1 MSKCVVMGVTG
12 GIAVYK
18 ALDVISALR
27 KKDIEV
33 HVIMTESATKFVN
46 PLTFQSIS
54 QNMVVTDM
62 FAEPKAWEI
71 QHISLA
77 QKADLMLIAPAT
89 ANIIGKV
96 ANGISDDMLST
107 TIMAASKAKVIFAPA
122 MNTHMYQNK
131 IVQGNIEKLK
141 NYGYDF
147 IEPASGRLACGD
159 IGVGKL
165 ADVNTIV
172 ERVLTELNDK
182 EQDLKGKK
190 VLISAGPTIA
200 PIDPVR
206 YITNRSTGKMGYAI
220 AEEARDRGAEVVL
233 VSGPTNLDPPK
244 NIRVINIKT
253 NEEMKNEIYDN
264 FEWADIVIKSAA
276 VADYKPKEYSQEKI
290 KKGEGDLNLYLTKDT
305 DILKSLGDMKTH
317 QILVGFAAESNNVL
331 NNAEK
336 KLKNKNLDFIVA
348 NDITASDTGFGS
360 EDNKVVIIS
369 KNNEKL
375 ELDKMSKKE
384 VASNI
389 FDMILEKRQLR
400 FSLYTIMLIECNYS
414 MNSYEFKFNCERI

>member
-1 MSKCVVMGVTG
+1 MSKCVVIGVSG

-33 HVIMTESATKFVN
+33 HVIMTESASKFVN

-77 QKADLMLIAPAT
+77 QKADLMLIVPAT
-89 ANIIGKV
+89 ANVIGKV
-96 ANGISDDMLST
+96 ANGIADDMLST
-107 TIMAASKAKVIFAPA
+107 TIMASTSKVIFAPA
-122 MNTHMYQNK
+122 MNTNMYQNR

-141 NYGYDF
+141 DYGYGF

-159 IGVGKL
+159 VGIGKL

-172 ERVLTELNDK
+172 ERVLTELSDK

-200 PIDPVR
+200 PLDPVR

-220 AEEARDRGAEVVL
+220 AEEARDRGAEVIL
-233 VSGPTNLDPPK
+233 VSGPTNLTPPK
-244 NIRVINIKT
+244 NVKIINIKT
-253 NEEMKNEIYDN
+253 NEEMKNEIFNN
-264 FEWADIVIKSAA
+264 FDWADIVIKSAA
-276 VADYKPKEYSQEKI
+276 VADYKPKEYSKEKI
-290 KKGEGDLNLYLTKDT
+290 KKGEGDLNLCLTRDN
-305 DILKSLGDMKTH
+305 DILKSLGKMKTH
-317 QILVGFAAESNNVL
+317 QILVGFAAESNNVIE
-331 NNAEK
+331 NANK

-348 NDITASDTGFGS
+348 NDITSSDTGFGTD
-360 EDNKVVIIS
+360 DNKVVIIS
-369 KNNEKL
+369 KDNEKL
-375 ELDKMSKKE
+375 ELEKMSKKE

-389 FDMILEKRQLR
+389 FDMILEKR
-400 FSLYTIMLIECNYS
+400 
-414 MNSYEFKFNCERI
+414 

>member
-1 MSKCVVMGVTG
+1 MSKCVVIGVTG

-33 HVIMTESATKFVN
+33 HVIMTESASKFVN

-96 ANGISDDMLST
+96 ANGIADDMLST
-107 TIMAASKAKVIFAPA
+107 TIMAAAKAKVIFAPA
-122 MNTHMYQNK
+122 MNTHMYQNR

-141 NYGYDF
+141 AYGYEF

-159 IGVGKL
+159 IGIGKL

-172 ERVLTELNDK
+172 ERVLAELSDREK
-182 EQDLKGKK
+182 DLKGKK
-190 VLISAGPTIA
+190 VLVSAGPTIA

-206 YITNRSTGKMGYAI
+206 YLTNRSTGKMGYAI
-220 AEEARDRGAEVVL
+220 AEEARDRGAEVIL
-233 VSGPTNLDPPK
+233 VSGPTNLNPPK
-244 NIRVINIKT
+244 NVRIINIKT
-253 NEEMKNEIYDN
+253 NEEMKNEVLNN

-276 VADYKPKEYSQEKI
+276 VADYKAKEYSKEKI
-290 KKGEGDLNLYLTKDT
+290 KKGEGDLNICLTRDN
-305 DILKSLGDMKTH
+305 DILKSLGDIKTH
-317 QILVGFAAESNNVL
+317 QILVGFAAESNDVL
-331 NNAEK
+331 KNAEK

-348 NDITASDTGFGS
+348 NDITSSDTGFGS

-375 ELDKMSKKE
+375 ELEKMSKKE

-389 FDMILEKRQLR
+389 FDMILEKR
-400 FSLYTIMLIECNYS
+400 
-414 MNSYEFKFNCERI
+414 

>member
-1 MSKCVVMGVTG
+1 MSKCVVIGVTG

-33 HVIMTESATKFVN
+33 HVIMTESASKFVN
-46 PLTFQSIS
+46 QLTFQSIS

-89 ANIIGKV
+89 ANVIGKIS
-96 ANGISDDMLST
+96 NGIADDMLST
-107 TIMAASKAKVIFAPA
+107 TVMATKAKVLIAPA
-122 MNTHMYQNK
+122 MNTNMYQNP
-131 IVQGNIEKLK
+131 IVQNNISKLK
-141 NYGYDF
+141 DFGYKF

-159 IGVGKL
+159 IGIGKL

-172 ERVLTELNDK
+172 ERVIEELEDK
-182 EQDLKGKK
+182 EQDLLGKK
-190 VLISAGPTIA
+190 VLVSAGPTIA

-220 AEEARDRGAEVVL
+220 AKEARDRGAEVIL
-233 VSGPTNLDPPK
+233 VSGPTNLEPPK
-244 NIRVINIKT
+244 NVKIINIKT
-253 NEEMKNEIYDN
+253 NEEMKKEILQN
-264 FEWADIVIKSAA
+264 FKWADIVIKSAA
-276 VADYKPKEYSQEKI
+276 VADYKPKEYSKEKI
-290 KKGEGDLNLYLTKDT
+290 KKGEGDLNICLTRDN
-305 DILKSLGDMKTH
+305 DILKFLGEIKTH
-317 QILVGFAAESNNVL
+317 QVLVGFAAESDNVL
-331 NNAEK
+331 ENAER

-348 NDITASDTGFGS
+348 NDITSSDTGFGS
-360 EDNKVVIIS
+360 EDNKVVILS

-375 ELDKMSKKE
+375 ELEKMSKKK

-389 FDMILEKRQLR
+389 FDMILEKR
-400 FSLYTIMLIECNYS
+400 
-414 MNSYEFKFNCERI
+414 

>member
-1 MSKCVVMGVTG
+1 MSKCVVIGVTG

-122 MNTHMYQNK
+122 MNTNMYQNK
-131 IVQGNIEKLK
+131 IVQDNIEKLK
-141 NYGYDF
+141 SFGYDF

-159 IGVGKL
+159 VGIGKL

-172 ERVLTELNDK
+172 ERVLAELKDK

-220 AEEARDRGAEVVL
+220 AEEARDRGAEVIL
-233 VSGPTNLDPPK
+233 VSGPTNLNPPRNVK
-244 NIRVINIKT
+244 TINIKT
-253 NEEMKNEIYDN
+253 NEEMKNEIFNN

-276 VADYKPKEYSQEKI
+276 VADYKPKEYSKEKI
-290 KKGEGDLNLYLTKDT
+290 KKGEGDLNLCLTRDN

-317 QILVGFAAESNNVL
+317 QVLVGFAAESNDVL
-331 NNAEK
+331 KNAEK

-360 EDNKVVIIS
+360 EDNKVVILS
-369 KNNEKL
+369 KNDEKL
-375 ELDKMSKKE
+375 ELEKMSKKE
-384 VASNI
+384 VATNI
-389 FDMILEKRQLR
+389 FDMILEKR
-400 FSLYTIMLIECNYS
+400 
-414 MNSYEFKFNCERI
+414 

>member
-1 MSKCVVMGVTG
+1 MSKCVVIGVTG

-33 HVIMTESATKFVN
+33 HVIMTESASKFVN

-77 QKADLMLIAPAT
+77 QKADLMLIVPAT
-89 ANIIGKV
+89 ANVIGKIS
-96 ANGISDDMLST
+96 NGIADDMLST
-107 TIMAASKAKVIFAPA
+107 TVMATKAKVLIAPA
-122 MNTHMYQNK
+122 MNTNMYQNQ
-131 IVQGNIEKLK
+131 IVQNNISKLK
-141 NYGYDF
+141 DFGYKF

-159 IGVGKL
+159 IGIGKL

-172 ERVLTELNDK
+172 ERVIEELEDK
-182 EQDLKGKK
+182 EQDLLGKK
-190 VLISAGPTIA
+190 VLVSAGPTIA

-220 AEEARDRGAEVVL
+220 AKEARDRGAEVIL
-233 VSGPTNLDPPK
+233 VSGPTNLEPPK
-244 NIRVINIKT
+244 NVKIINIKT
-253 NEEMKNEIYDN
+253 NEEMKKEILQN
-264 FEWADIVIKSAA
+264 FKWADIVIKSAA
-276 VADYKPKEYSQEKI
+276 VADYKPKEYSKEKI
-290 KKGEGDLNLYLTKDT
+290 KKGEGDLNICLTRDN
-305 DILKSLGDMKTH
+305 DILKFLGEIKTH
-317 QILVGFAAESNNVL
+317 QVLVGFAAESNNVL
-331 NNAEK
+331 ENAER

-348 NDITASDTGFGS
+348 NDITSSDTGFGS
-360 EDNKVVIIS
+360 EDNKVVILS

-375 ELDKMSKKE
+375 ELEKMSKKE

-389 FDMILEKRQLR
+389 FDMILEKR
-400 FSLYTIMLIECNYS
+400 
-414 MNSYEFKFNCERI
+414 

>member
-1 MSKCVVMGVTG
+1 MSKCVVIGVTG

-33 HVIMTESATKFVN
+33 HVIMTEGASKFVN

-89 ANIIGKV
+89 ANVIGKIS
-96 ANGISDDMLST
+96 NGIADDMLST
-107 TIMAASKAKVIFAPA
+107 TVMATKAKVLIAPA
-122 MNTHMYQNK
+122 MNTNMYQNP
-131 IVQGNIEKLK
+131 IVQNNISKLK
-141 NYGYDF
+141 DFGYKF

-159 IGVGKL
+159 IGIGKL

-172 ERVLTELNDK
+172 ERVIEELEDK
-182 EQDLKGKK
+182 EQDLLGKK
-190 VLISAGPTIA
+190 VLVSAGPTIA

-220 AEEARDRGAEVVL
+220 AKEARDRGAEVIL
-233 VSGPTNLDPPK
+233 VSGPTNLEPPK
-244 NIRVINIKT
+244 NVKIINIKT
-253 NEEMKNEIYDN
+253 NEEMKKEILQN
-264 FEWADIVIKSAA
+264 FKWADIVIKSAA
-276 VADYKPKEYSQEKI
+276 VADYKPKEYSKEKI
-290 KKGEGDLNLYLTKDT
+290 KKGEGDLNICLTRDN
-305 DILKSLGDMKTH
+305 DILKFLGEIKTH
-317 QILVGFAAESNNVL
+317 QVLVGFAAESNNVL
-331 NNAEK
+331 ENAER

-348 NDITASDTGFGS
+348 NDITSSDTGFGS
-360 EDNKVVIIS
+360 EDNKVVILS

-375 ELDKMSKKE
+375 ELEKMSKKE

-389 FDMILEKRQLR
+389 FDMILEKR
-400 FSLYTIMLIECNYS
+400 
-414 MNSYEFKFNCERI
+414 

>member
-122 MNTHMYQNK
+122 MNTHMYQNR

-141 NYGYDF
+141 SYGYEF

-159 IGVGKL
+159 IGIGKL

-389 FDMILEKRQLR
+389 FDMILEKR
-400 FSLYTIMLIECNYS
+400 
-414 MNSYEFKFNCERI
+414 

>member
-1 MSKCVVMGVTG
+1 MSKCVVIGVTG

-27 KKDIEV
+27 KKDVEV
-33 HVIMTESATKFVN
+33 HVIMTESASKFVN

-107 TIMAASKAKVIFAPA
+107 TIMAAAKAKVIFAPA
-122 MNTHMYQNK
+122 MNTNMYQNK
-131 IVQGNIEKLK
+131 IVQNNIEKLK
-141 NYGYDF
+141 EFGYGF

-159 IGVGKL
+159 VGVGKL

-172 ERVLTELNDK
+172 ERVLAELNDK

-220 AEEARDRGAEVVL
+220 AEEARDRGAEVIL
-233 VSGPTNLDPPK
+233 VSGPTNLNPPK
-244 NIRVINIKT
+244 DVKIINIKT
-253 NEEMKNEIYDN
+253 NEEMKNEIFDN

-276 VADYKPKEYSQEKI
+276 VADYKPKEYSKDKI
-290 KKGEGDLNLYLTKDT
+290 KKGEGDFNLCLTRDN

-317 QILVGFAAESNNVL
+317 QVLVGFAAESNDVL
-331 NNAEK
+331 ENAEK

-348 NDITASDTGFGS
+348 NDITSSDTGFGS
-360 EDNKVVIIS
+360 EDNKVVILS

-375 ELDKMSKKE
+375 ELEKMSKKE

-389 FDMILEKRQLR
+389 FDMILEKR
-400 FSLYTIMLIECNYS
+400 
-414 MNSYEFKFNCERI
+414 

>member
-1 MSKCVVMGVTG
+1 MSKCVVIGVTG

-33 HVIMTESATKFVN
+33 HVIMTESASKFVN

-96 ANGISDDMLST
+96 ANGIADDMLST
-107 TIMAASKAKVIFAPA
+107 TIMAAAKAKIIFAPA
-122 MNTHMYQNK
+122 MNTHMYQNR

-141 NYGYDF
+141 AYGYEF

-159 IGVGKL
+159 IGIGKL

-172 ERVLTELNDK
+172 ERVLSELSDK

-190 VLISAGPTIA
+190 VLVSAGPTIA

-206 YITNRSTGKMGYAI
+206 YLTNRSTGKMGYAI
-220 AEEARDRGAEVVL
+220 AEEARDRGAEVIL
-233 VSGPTNLDPPK
+233 VSGPTNLNPPK
-244 NIRVINIKT
+244 NVKIINIKT
-253 NEEMKNEIYDN
+253 NEEMKNEIFNN

-276 VADYKPKEYSQEKI
+276 VADYKPKQYSKEKI
-290 KKGEGDLNLYLTKDT
+290 KKGEGDLNICLTRDN
-305 DILKSLGDMKTH
+305 DILKSLGDIKTH
-317 QILVGFAAESNNVL
+317 QILVGFAAESNDVL
-331 NNAEK
+331 KNAEK

-348 NDITASDTGFGS
+348 NDITSSDTGFGS

-375 ELDKMSKKE
+375 ELEKMSKKE

-389 FDMILEKRQLR
+389 FDMILEKR
-400 FSLYTIMLIECNYS
+400 
-414 MNSYEFKFNCERI
+414 